1 MSRLLIFRGGQSAQ
15 GYESFQRDRGPG
27 RKPLVPA
34 PGAPGSCDYPRPNA
48 GLGSSQ
54 QNKVNKT
61 DERARHFQL
70 RFRRQSQNRRAGGRD
85 MRHPGPR
92 GSAPAG
98 SSVSPSARNQGPFG
112 LSSCEEALCGKVRKS
127 RPTGRRAQGCQV
139 GAEAEEGLPSEVGVE
154 PRHPKTAPDRQNP
167 RSWNPK
173 PLLSLCTGGVVQDRP
188 PGEWPARPHPH
199 GDSELHL

>member
-54 QNKVNKT
+54 QNKVNKA
-61 DERARHFQL
+61 DERARYFQL
-70 RFRRQSQNRRAGGRD
+70 RFTRQSQTCRAGGEGHAR
-85 MRHPGPR
+85 PGLR
-92 GSAPAG
+92 GSEPAG
-98 SSVSPSARNQGPFG
+98 ASGSPSARNQGPFG

-139 GAEAEEGLPSEVGVE
+139 GAEAEGGLPSEVGVE
-154 PRHPKTAPDRQNP
+154 PRHPKMPPGGQSP
-167 RSWNPK
+167 HSWSPK
-173 PLLSLCTGGVVQDRP
+173 PLLGLCTEGVMQDRP
-188 PGEWPARPHPH
+188 PGGMASTSPSSRRQ
-199 GDSELHL
+199 